1 MWTASGGQQPFST
14 SMVNFMAMTPF
25 IGRKSHDGHSAKCLG
40 RYDGRYDGSPGQ
52 SRPYVRPVLR
62 RSPLTIMGVRLRVR
76 RLSGSR
82 ARGTSPLTAL
92 PELHF

>member
-1 MWTASGGQQPFST
+1 MWTAGGGQQPFST

-25 IGRKSHDGHSAKCLG
+25 IGRESHGGHSAKCL
-40 RYDGRYDGSPGQ
+40 GRYDGSPGQ